1 MTTTVGASTSYPL
14 TIPELSET
22 ADIQTAIK
30 LISYGQSADPTN
42 NADIEANSLAGYLLS
57 KANLSAPTFTGTL
70 SIAGQNSQY
79 PTSLAL
85 AEATHATSRRT
96 SIQLGL
102 GWQIGQ
108 DSVGDG
114 TKNFYIYQTST
125 QLNPFT
131 ISSTNNITIGATG
144 YTTTFVGNVTIPTI
158 ISNTI
163 NATSATTTGASLYP
177 NITTGTMAIG
187 AGLTTGTLNIATA
200 SAGAKTINIG
210 TSTGTV
216 NFNSSINTPGIARP
230 VGSALSLSTAN
241 GETAGNG
248 AISITAGTNTTNGS
262 GGSVSITAGSY
273 TANGAAGNINI
284 NAGGG
289 PSTGSVNIQTA
300 MGNTG
305 DIYLGNAGSTTY
317 VEGDLSLSTGISG
330 IVYKAQPTP
339 EGVSSAG
346 TLTWTEVKSLIILS
360 QPSGAINLNLPAAS
374 SNSSITTDG
383 YSFDWSIVNKSS
395 SNAVTVVAVAT
406 NTLDGTGLIPANSS
420 GRFTTRRVSSTSYKT
435 YRIA

>member
-1 MTTTVGASTSYPL
+1 MTTTVGSSTSYAL

-30 LISYGQSADPTN
+30 LIAYGQSADPTN
-42 NADIEANSLAGYLLS
+42 NADIESNSLAGYIAT
-57 KANLSAPTFTGTL
+57 KANIAGPTFTGT
-70 SIAGQNSQY
+70 A
-79 PTSLAL
+79 
-85 AEATHATSRRT
+85 
-96 SIQLGL
+96 
-102 GWQIGQ
+102 
-108 DSVGDG
+108 
-114 TKNFYIYQTST
+114 
-125 QLNPFT
+125 
-131 ISSTNNITIGATG
+131 
-144 YTTTFVGNVTIPTI
+144 TIPTI
-158 ISNTI
+158 VSNTI
-163 NATSATTTGASLYP
+163 NATSVGSTSPSLYP
-177 NITTGTMAIG
+177 NTTTGTIAIG

-200 SAGAKTINIG
+200 AAGAKTINIG

-216 NFNSSINTPGIARP
+216 NFNSSINTAGIARP

-241 GETAGNG
+241 GDTAGG
-248 AISITAGTNTTNGS
+248 GQISITAGTNTTNGS
-262 GGSVSITAGSY
+262 GASVSITAGSF
-273 TANGAAGNINI
+273 TANGAPGDVSI

-305 DIYLGNAGSTTY
+305 DIFLGNANSTTT
-317 VEGDLSLSTGISG
+317 VAGDLSLSTGISG
-330 IVYKAQPTP
+330 IIYKAQGPT

-346 TLTWTEVKSLIILS
+346 TLTWAEVKSLIILS
-360 QPSGAINLNLPAAS
+360 QPSSPISLNLPAAS

-395 SNAVTVVAVAT
+395 ANAVTVVAVAT
-406 NTLDGTGLIPANSS
+406 NTLDGAGLIPANSS

>member
-1 MTTTVGASTSYPL
+1 MPQSIRSGSSFDSLIPAL
-14 TIPELSET
+14 T
-22 ADIQTAIK
+22 D
-30 LISYGQSADPTN
+30 
-42 NADIEANSLAGYLLS
+42 NADIVKALKDYHYGTISHPTTQGQENALTTGLVGIFNTKANLAGPTFTGNVVLPSTTSIGNISATELGYLDGVTSAIQTQIGNKANSLD
-57 KANLSAPTFTGTL
+57 PTFTGT
-70 SIAGQNSQY
+70 A
-79 PTSLAL
+79 
-85 AEATHATSRRT
+85 
-96 SIQLGL
+96 
-102 GWQIGQ
+102 
-108 DSVGDG
+108 
-114 TKNFYIYQTST
+114 
-125 QLNPFT
+125 
-131 ISSTNNITIGATG
+131 
-144 YTTTFVGNVTIPTI
+144 TIPTI

-163 NATSATTTGASLYP
+163 NATSATGNTASLYP

-216 NFNSSINTPGIARP
+216 NFNSSINTSGIARP

-241 GETAGNG
+241 GETAGG
-248 AISITAGTNTTNGS
+248 GVISITAGTNTTNGS
-262 GGSVSITAGSY
+262 GGSVSITAGSF
-273 TANGAAGNINI
+273 TANGAAGNVSI

-317 VEGDLSLSTGISG
+317 VGGDLSLETGISG
-330 IVYKAQPTP
+330 IIYKAQPTP

-346 TLTWTEVKSLIILS
+346 TLTWTEVRSLIILS